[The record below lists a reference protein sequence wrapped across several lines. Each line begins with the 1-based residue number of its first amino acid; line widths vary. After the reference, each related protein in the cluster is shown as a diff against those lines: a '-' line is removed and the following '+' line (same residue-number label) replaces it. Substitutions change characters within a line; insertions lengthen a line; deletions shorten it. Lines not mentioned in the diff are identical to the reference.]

1 MEAYLQGTASRD
13 MFDLNNG
20 ELFVAL
26 FILITVV
33 SAPLWPSAGEWI
45 AVKLWQRG
53 RPTKPGSRA

>member
-1 MEAYLQGTASRD
+1 
-13 MFDLNNG
+13 MFDLNSG

-33 SAPLWPSAGEWI
+33 SAPLWPKAGEWI
-45 AVKLWQRG
+45 AVQLWQRS